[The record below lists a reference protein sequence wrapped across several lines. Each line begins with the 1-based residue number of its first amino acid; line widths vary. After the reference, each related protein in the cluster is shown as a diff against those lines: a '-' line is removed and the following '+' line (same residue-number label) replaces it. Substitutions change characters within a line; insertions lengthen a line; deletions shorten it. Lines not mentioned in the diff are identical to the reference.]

1 MFRQP
6 LRRLALLAALPVM
19 FVAGGLHAHSFDLA
33 LLLPLSGPERELG
46 ERMRAGFMEAT
57 REFDAHPGQESD
69 GHLGGL
75 DVYVTVVD
83 SSRGTAGL
91 AAIGEP
97 AFLVGRLPSG
107 TAALLDG
114 GDAPLTIAVVGE
126 VPAERAAAVGYD
138 LARLVALAVRARGG
152 DFGDRRAL
160 RAALENALASH
171 AFRSSRA
178 FFALPDLS

>member
-1 MFRQP
+1 MFHQP
-6 LRRLALLAALPVM
+6 LRRLVLLAALPVM
-19 FVAGGLHAHSFDLA
+19 FAAGELRAHAFDLA

-83 SSRGTAGL
+83 VTRGAAGL

-97 AFLVGRLPSG
+97 AFLVGRLPS
-107 TAALLDG
+107 DI
-114 GDAPLTIAVVGE
+114 APLLEGGNAPLAIAVVGE
-126 VPAERAAAVGYD
+126 VPPERAEAVGYD

-160 RAALENALASH
+160 REALEKARAEH
-171 AFRSSRA
+171 PYRSDSA
-178 FFALPDLS
+178 FFVLPDPS